1 MDTINTVV
9 SNFQILWDAPKDWSV
24 HGGLIWL
31 SGYLAVMAL
40 MVVATMIGD
49 ILEQHRTDRREAEID
64 KKLLYA
70 EAQLWGQV
78 RLERQARLG
87 YSEYRRIS

>member
-1 MDTINTVV
+1 MDTINTIV

-31 SGYLAVMAL
+31 TGYLVGMAL
-40 MVVATMIGD
+40 MVVAAGLGD
-49 ILEQHRTDRREAEID
+49 LIEQHRTDQREAKID

-78 RLERQARLG
+78 RLERQARRG

>member
-1 MDTINTVV
+1 MDTLNTIV

-24 HGGLIWL
+24 HGGLAWL
-31 SGYLAVMAL
+31 TGYLALMAL
-40 MVVATMIGD
+40 WVVAAGLGD
-49 ILEQHRTDRREAEID
+49 LHRTNQREAKID

-78 RLERQARLG
+78 RLERQARRG

>member
-1 MDTINTVV
+1 MDTINTIV
-9 SNFQILWDAPKDWSV
+9 SNTQILWDAPKDWSV
-24 HGGLIWL
+24 HGGLAWL
-31 SGYLAVMAL
+31 TGYLALMAL
-40 MVVATMIGD
+40 MVVAAGIRD
-49 ILEQHRTDRREAEID
+49 LLEQHNARTREAELD

-78 RLERQARLG
+78 RLERQARRG

>member
-1 MDTINTVV
+1 MDTLNTVA
-9 SNFQILWDAPKDWSV
+9 SNLQVLWDAPKDWSV
-24 HGGLIWL
+24 HGGLAWL
-31 SGYLAVMAL
+31 TGILVLLAVGL
-40 MVVATMIGD
+40 VATMIGD
-49 ILEQHRTDRREAEID
+49 ILEHRRTDQREAELD

-78 RLERQARLG
+78 RLERQARRG